1 MADKLYIPRCDR
13 GGQAPIAACFDR
25 NANAPDGFQCKSGSM
40 TAYVILTP
48 VACIM
53 FGLTP
58 VRRDS
63 EKALH
68 TGADAGTGTDTDN
81 LARIW
86 PYPQGAGIRASKRRC
101 SGVGGP

>member
-1 MADKLYIPRCDR
+1 MADKLYIPSCDR

-68 TGADAGTGTDTDN
+68 ADADSDTDD
-81 LARIW
+81 LARVW
-86 PYPQGAGIRASKRRC
+86 PYPQGTGIRASKERC